1 MIKIDDHLKSLT
13 VCNNSKMSRSFGKTP
28 KLSKELE
35 SVLSLRKEEYAEIP
49 KVKTK
54 LDNIAFFN
62 KVVTIEK
69 PSNRT
74 WREIE
79 HVTSSSEGW
88 NSGKKKKGGKPTYSG
103 GGGAAAGG
111 AGTGGHNVITH
122 YPTSKSALTMI
133 KESKSISELIMDR
146 IRGKINKLCRDSYK
160 ETYESISI
168 VLDSGEVEFI
178 SNFIKEVFQCAANQ
192 TEVFCKLYAN
202 LLHELAE
209 KYTQI
214 RDELNMLFNNYI
226 LAFDE
231 TTGKPDVGTEDYLKF
246 IAAQEAKRYRKG
258 YSQFVG
264 ELVKLGEINIESFIK
279 LVCTMIQSIN
289 VARKVAENTLVCEE
303 YSECFKVLCIVG
315 CNILKSDG
323 RSVSLVELVRTIIK
337 DPKSENPGLTNK
349 AKFAL
354 MDVEDLVKRGWVP
367 K

>member
-1 MIKIDDHLKSLT
+1 
-13 VCNNSKMSRSFGKTP
+13 MSRTFGKTP
-28 KLSKELE
+28 KLPKDLE
-35 SVLSLRKEEYAEIP
+35 SVLSLRKVEYAEIP
-49 KVKTK
+49 KVKEK
-54 LDNIAFFN
+54 LTHTAFFN

-69 PSNRT
+69 PSISGS
-74 WREIE
+74 WRDMKVE
-79 HVTSSSEGW
+79 HVESSDGFQTW
-88 NSGKKKKGGKPTYSG
+88 NSGKKKKGGKPSY
-103 GGGAAAGG
+103 GGAAAGAATGG
-111 AGTGGHNVITH
+111 AGTGGVISH
-122 YPTSKSALTMI
+122 YPTSKSALTTI
-133 KESKSISELIMDR
+133 KESKSITELIMDK
-146 IRGKINKLCRDSYK
+146 IRARINKLCKDSYK

-168 VLDSGEVEFI
+168 ILDSGEVEFI

-192 TEVFCKLYAN
+192 SEVFCKLYAS

-209 KYTQI
+209 EYSQI

-246 IAAQEAKRYRKG
+246 IEAQDAKRYRKG

-264 ELVKLGEINIESFIK
+264 ELVKLGEINIDSFIK
-279 LVCTMIQSIN
+279 LINTMIQSIN
-289 VARKVAENTLVCEE
+289 VSRKVAENTLVCEE

-315 CNILKSDG
+315 CNILKSDE
-323 RSVSLVELVRTIIK
+323 RSLPIIELMRTILK

-354 MDVEDLVKRGWVP
+354 MDVDDLVKRGWVP

>member
-13 VCNNSKMSRSFGKTP
+13 DCNNSKMSRSFGKTP

-35 SVLSLRKEEYAEIP
+35 NVLSLRKEEYAEIP

-69 PSNRT
+69 PSSGT
-74 WREIE
+74 WRDMKGDRHEG
-79 HVTSSSEGW
+79 SEGFQTW
-88 NSGKKKKGGKPTYSG
+88 NAGKKKKPGKPAY
-103 GGGAAAGG
+103 AGG
-111 AGTGGHNVITH
+111 AGTGGSHSVISH

-178 SNFIKEVFQCAANQ
+178 NNFIKEVFQCAANQ
-192 TEVFCKLYAN
+192 SEVFCKLYAS

-279 LVCTMIQSIN
+279 LVSTMIQSIN

-315 CNILKSDG
+315 CNILKSDE
-323 RSVSLVELVRTIIK
+323 RSVPIIELMRTILK

-354 MDVEDLVKRGWVP
+354 MDVDDLVKRGWVP